1 MKTKNLYLTLI
12 CACAKL
18 CAQTPGPI
26 SSNGIGIWFRFCGR
40 PAHNLRPFIQPAPWL
55 FSTQRFMMR

>member
-12 CACAKL
+12 CACASYAHRHL
-18 CAQTPGPI
+18 DR